1 MAQVYTKRIQ
11 ARHVIFHGIPQKSTA
26 FTFLYHAI
34 ENNSG
39 QNNQCDTLMAH
50 DGEVGCNTI
59 KCTRATAFL
68 YSDWLYFLWHGIN
81 CFISLLS

>member
-1 MAQVYTKRIQ
+1 MEYPMSHMHFHGTHTWSLWANVYIK
-11 ARHVIFHGIPQKSTA
+11 VPGMIFHGIQQKSTA

-59 KCTRATAFL
+59 KYTMVFL
-68 YSDWLYFLWHGIN
+68 
-81 CFISLLS
+81 